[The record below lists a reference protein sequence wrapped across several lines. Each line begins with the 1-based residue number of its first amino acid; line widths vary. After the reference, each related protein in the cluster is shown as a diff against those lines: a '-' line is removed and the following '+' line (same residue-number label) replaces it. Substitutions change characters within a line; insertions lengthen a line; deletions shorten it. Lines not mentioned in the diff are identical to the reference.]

1 MDEYKNNDDINDK
14 DYSYMYDSCDK
25 AYENYCMDKY
35 YKEKYCLNKS
45 YMDKYDDSYNDSY
58 NDSYTYSYSNYEELI
73 SLTKQEE
80 TKYTHKNIVFALI
93 KLITIKKIKEVSFK
107 FDFKLGPYE
116 SWINIAKY
124 FNSNYVGKDYRILI
138 DEDAIVCRLLNDDLI
153 A

>member
-1 MDEYKNNDDINDK
+1 MDEYKNNDDNYDK
-14 DYSYMYDSCDK
+14 DYSYMYDRCDK
-25 AYENYCMDKY
+25 AYDKYCMDKY
-35 YKEKYCLNKS
+35 DDKYDDKYNDK
-45 YMDKYDDSYNDSY
+45 YDDKYDDSTRYI
-58 NDSYTYSYSNYEELI
+58 YSYSNYEELI

-93 KLITIKKIKEVSFK
+93 KLITIKKTKEVSFT

-116 SWINIAKY
+116 SWINIAEY

>member
-1 MDEYKNNDDINDK
+1 MERDKYKNNDDTK
-14 DYSYMYDSCDK
+14 DYEGEYSHIYDRCDK
-25 AYENYCMDKY
+25 AYEKY
-35 YKEKYCLNKS
+35 GMNGSNTKY
-45 YMDKYDDSYNDSY
+45 DTKYDDSNDTRY
-58 NDSYTYSYSNYEELI
+58 IYSYLDYEELI

-80 TKYTHKNIVFALI
+80 TKYTHKNIVFVLI
-93 KLITIKKIKEVSFK
+93 KLITIKKTKEVSFK

-116 SWINIAKY
+116 SWINIADY